1 MTGRPDQ
8 DVMTNPR
15 AERVRSVAR
24 LAGRSARL
32 KAGAFLVEGPQGCRE
47 ALRAHLGRG
56 PRKARAVWPVGGVV
70 REVYVSDRL
79 DARDPELAT
88 LVDEVAA
95 FRPERSSG
103 GTERAHD
110 DGRSPS
116 VRRVAVRRASDEVL
130 AAMSDSVTGQGILI
144 VAALPQ
150 SVGLRRVL
158 ETDEVRLAPVLCRV
172 QDPGNA
178 GTILRAADAA
188 GADAVLLTAGS
199 VDPFNP
205 KVVRSTA
212 GSIFHLPVVT
222 GADPADAVGALRA
235 AGLQVWA
242 ADGYAEHTLT
252 TLAPEALG
260 APTAWLLGNEAQG
273 LSAEERALADQAVAV
288 PLYGEAESLNVGTA
302 ATVCLYAS
310 AMAAHR
316 GG

>member
-15 AERVRSVAR
+15 AERVRAVAR

-56 PRKARAVWPVGGVV
+56 PEGARVAWPAGQVV

-79 DARDPELAT
+79 AQRDPELAA
-88 LVDEVAA
+88 LVAEVEGL
-95 FRPERSSG
+95 RPGHSSTVG
-103 GTERAHD
+103 VHD

-116 VRRVAVRRASDEVL
+116 ARRVAVRRASDEVL
-130 AAMSDSVTGQGILI
+130 SAMSDAVTGQGVLI

-150 SVGLRRVL
+150 ELSLVQVL
-158 ETDEVRLAPVLCRV
+158 GECDVRLAPVLCRV

-188 GADAVLLTAGS
+188 GADAVLLTSGS

-222 GADPADAVGALRA
+222 GLDPEAAVPALRE

-242 ADGYAEHTLT
+242 ADGYADHTLT
-252 TLAPEALG
+252 TLSPEALG
-260 APTAWLLGNEAQG
+260 ARTAWLLGNEAQG

-288 PLYGEAESLNVGTA
+288 PLYGQAESLNVGTA

-316 GG
+316 AG

>member
-8 DVMTNPR
+8 DVMTHPR

-32 KAGAFLVEGPQGCRE
+32 RAGAFLVEGPQGCRE

-56 PRKARAVWPVGGVV
+56 PEGARAAWPAGEVV
-70 REVYVSDRL
+70 REVYVSERL
-79 DARDPELAT
+79 AQRDPELAA
-88 LVDEVAA
+88 LVEEAAA
-95 FRPERSSG
+95 FRP
-103 GTERAHD
+103 AHPCASAGDD
-110 DGRSPS
+110 DGRAPS
-116 VRRVAVRRASDEVL
+116 ARRLTVRRASDEVL
-130 AAMSDSVTGQGILI
+130 TAMSDAVTGQGILI
-144 VAALPQ
+144 VAALPT
-150 SVGLRRVL
+150 SVTLDQVL
-158 ETDEVRLAPVLCRV
+158 AAETVRLAAVLCRV

-222 GADPADAVGALRA
+222 GLEAAEATAALRG

-242 ADGYAEHTLT
+242 ADGYADHTLT
-252 TLAPEALG
+252 SLSSERLA

-273 LSAEERALADQAVAV
+273 LSAQERSLADQAVAV
-288 PLYGEAESLNVGTA
+288 PLYGAAESLNVGTA

-310 AMAAHR
+310 AMAGHR
-316 GG
+316 AR

>member
-56 PRKARAVWPVGGVV
+56 PEGARAAWPVGRVV

-79 DARDPELAT
+79 AERDPELAA
-88 LVDEVAA
+88 LVEEAAA
-95 FRPERSSG
+95 FRPG
-103 GTERAHD
+103 GARPSAGPHD
-110 DGRSPS
+110 DVRSPWA
-116 VRRVAVRRASDEVL
+116 RRLTVRRASDEVL
-130 AAMSDSVTGQGILI
+130 TAMSDAVTGQGILI

-150 SVGLRRVL
+150 ELSLEQVL
-158 ETDEVRLAPVLCRV
+158 ADGDVRLAPVLCRV

-188 GADAVLLTAGS
+188 GSDAVLLTAGS

-222 GADPADAVGALRA
+222 GLDPEAAVSALRG

-242 ADGYAEHTLT
+242 ADGYADHTLT
-252 TLAPEALG
+252 TLAPADLG

-273 LSAEERALADQAVAV
+273 LSVQERELADRAVAV
-288 PLYGEAESLNVGTA
+288 PLYGQAESLNVGTA

-316 GG
+316 AG